1 MKRDFCNNS
10 YLDSNRR
17 QIIHKK
23 KLDFLS
29 YMRDSLE
36 RRLASVNASI
46 KTLESQLERDKTENN
61 NLI

>member
-1 MKRDFCNNS
+1 MNRDFCNNNF
-10 YLDSNRR
+10 LDSNRR

-46 KTLESQLERDKTENN
+46 KTLESQLERDKTEDKE
-61 NLI
+61 LI